1 MSIDFSNEQEQTFD
15 FDFLKV
21 AEDVM
26 ETVLDQEGCPYESQV
41 CLVLTDN
48 ETIHKTNLEYRQ
60 IDRATDVL
68 SFPMVDFPAPADYS
82 VLEDDDSCFD
92 PESGELLLGDIM
104 ISIPKAVEQAEAYG
118 HSVKREYAFLVAHSM
133 LHLLG
138 YDHMVDEER
147 IVMEQKQ
154 EKALHSCRLE
164 EINFINEKEI
174 TYEKICKTDHSPWA
188 GRRHHADRMPEK
200 RVWFRRTDCNAGTN
214 RRSNRRSNT
223 GTNCHGC

>member
-1 MSIDFSNEQEQTFD
+1 MSIDFSNEQDQTFD

-118 HSVKREYAFLVAHSM
+118 HSVK
-133 LHLLG
+133 
-138 YDHMVDEER
+138 
-147 IVMEQKQ
+147 
-154 EKALHSCRLE
+154 
-164 EINFINEKEI
+164 
-174 TYEKICKTDHSPWA
+174 
-188 GRRHHADRMPEK
+188 
-200 RVWFRRTDCNAGTN
+200 
-214 RRSNRRSNT
+214 
-223 GTNCHGC
+223 